1 MKAIQ
6 KFALM
11 GALGSTVFAA
21 DAADVSQAVK
31 RQSRTASGPIVN
43 YTPDRVPTQTRFNRF
58 IVKYRTGTSA
68 RSSIATLEQSA
79 TAAAKRA
86 GLVHAVATASTA
98 AKPLSIRH
106 VRRMGTGADAL
117 RSSRPLDAKE
127 TAALLAALRS
137 DPAVAYAQPDYIKY
151 AQDFVPNDPRFADL
165 QWDFTD
171 AVAGIG
177 APKAWDGSRGE
188 GVVVAVIDTGY
199 VDHRDLAD
207 NIVPG
212 YDFISWYGQ
221 VEDGMPY
228 PDIAGDGDGRDP
240 DAHDPGDF
248 LTGNEGFC
256 SGIIRDSS
264 WHGTHVAGTIA
275 AVTNNAV
282 GVAGVAHGAKVQP
295 VRVLGHCGGLTSDIA
310 DGLTWA
316 SGGTVAGVPANP
328 TPAEVVNMSLGGGY
342 SCNEDPAT
350 QDAINGALSRGVTVV
365 VAAGNA
371 NVNVKY
377 FTPAGCT
384 GVVTVGATGIDG
396 GRSYFSNY
404 GDAVALSAPGGNAT
418 SSSDG
423 NTAWIWSLGNSGA
436 TTPVA
441 SPGGDV
447 LMGQIGTSMAAPH
460 VAGVVALMQSAS
472 VGAGHGAMTPS
483 MVKTVLRAKSKPFAI
498 QPPAATPVGSGIVD
512 AAAAVALAIAGA
524 QEQDLA
530 LPLANRSPLTAQAVT
545 AGESNV
551 YKFIVPAGVRSLS
564 LRSYGGTG
572 DVSLYVAR
580 DALPTTTSYLASSV
594 RLGNAEAMVLTNPAP
609 GTYYLRM
616 VGVVAAGNVTVLAAY

>member
-1 MKAIQ
+1 MKLIKQ
-6 KFALM
+6 FALM
-11 GALGSTVFAA
+11 GALGSTVLVAG
-21 DAADVSQAVK
+21 AADVSQAVK
-31 RQSRTASGPIVN
+31 RTPRSATGPLVT
-43 YTPDRVPTQTRFNRF
+43 YTPDRKPAQTHFNRF
-58 IVKYRTGTSA
+58 IVKYKAGAAA
-68 RSSIATLEQSA
+68 RSSAATVEQSA
-79 TAAAKRA
+79 NAAAKRA
-86 GLVHAVATASTA
+86 GLVHAAATTRSA
-98 AKPLSIRH
+98 AKPLAMSR
-106 VRRMGTGADAL
+106 VRRLATGAEAM
-117 RSSRPLDAKE
+117 RSSRALDAKE

-137 DPAVAYAQPDYIKY
+137 DPSVAYAQPDYFKY
-151 AQDFVPNDPRFADL
+151 KQDVIPNDPRFADL

-171 AVAGIG
+171 PVAGIG
-177 APKAWDGSRGE
+177 APAAWDGSTGD

-199 VDHRDLAD
+199 VDHRDLNA

-221 VEDGMPY
+221 TEDGVVY
-228 PDIAGDGDGRDP
+228 PDVAGDGDGRDA
-240 DAHDPGDF
+240 DAHDPGDY
-248 LTGNEGFC
+248 LTGNENFC
-256 SGIIRDSS
+256 GGNISSSS

-282 GVAGVAHGAKVQP
+282 GVAGVAYGAKVQP

-342 SCNEDPAT
+342 ACSEDPAT
-350 QDAINGALSRGVTVV
+350 QDAINGALSRGVSVV

-371 NVNVKY
+371 NVDVKGY
-377 FTPAGCT
+377 SPAGCS
-384 GVVTVGATGIDG
+384 GVITVGATGIDG

-404 GDAVALSAPGGNAT
+404 GAGVALSAPGGNAT
-418 SSSDG
+418 SSADG
-423 NTAWIWSLGNSGA
+423 DTAWIWSLGNSGA

-447 LMGQIGTSMAAPH
+447 LRGQIGTSMAAPH

-472 VGAGHGAMTPS
+472 VGAGHAPLTPDL
-483 MVKTVLRAKSKPFAI
+483 VKAVLRAKVKPFAI
-498 QPPAATPVGSGIVD
+498 VPPVATPVGSGIVD
-512 AAAAVALAIAGA
+512 APAAVAVAIAGVR
-524 QEQDLA
+524 EEDLTVPLVNR
-530 LPLANRSPLTAQAVT
+530 LPVPGQSVT
-545 AGESNV
+545 AGGSSL
-551 YKFIVPAGVRSLS
+551 YSFTVPAGVRSLS

-580 DALPTTTSYLASSV
+580 NVVPTTSSYLMSSA
-594 RLGNAEAMVLTNPAP
+594 RLGNAEAMTLTNPAP

-616 VGVVAAGNVTVLAAY
+616 VGVAAAANVTVLAAY